1 MEGYGL
7 VETLSAMYT
16 ESLGP
21 HAKTAFLIGAFVT
34 LFSTLFA
41 ALAAW
46 TRQLTDIFGQLGWID
61 FSHFALRKRTVAIL
75 AWVIPFLWAIAFVF
89 IRLPVLMVIT
99 GGIVGSFLLFLVV
112 YAAIYFR
119 YYRLNPFFKPSF
131 MYDFILWISIFSII
145 AVGALGIFKWFS

>member
-1 MEGYGL
+1 M

-21 HAKTAFLIGAFVT
+21 GAKTAFLIGAFIT

-46 TRQLTDIFGQLGWID
+46 TRQITDIFGQLNWIRFGD
-61 FSHFALRKRTVAIL
+61 PLVRKRNIAVL
-75 AWVIPFLWAIAFVF
+75 AWVIPLLWATLFVF
-89 IRLPVLMVIT
+89 IKLPVLMVIS

-112 YAAIYFR
+112 FAVIQFR
-119 YYRLNPFFKPSF
+119 YVRLHPHFKPGIS
-131 MYDFILWISIFSII
+131 YDIVLWLSILSILG
-145 AVGALGIFKWFS
+145 VGALGIIKLMS